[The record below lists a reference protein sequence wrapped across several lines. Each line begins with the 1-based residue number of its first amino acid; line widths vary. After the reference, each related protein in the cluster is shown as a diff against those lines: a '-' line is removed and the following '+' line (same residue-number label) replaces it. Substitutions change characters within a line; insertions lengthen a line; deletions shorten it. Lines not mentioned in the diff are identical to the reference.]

1 MLGVKTFVNAVPAVY
16 EALSSARSDLLTRIR
31 EVCQPEN
38 VQPVAHLIAAIINE
52 DTFAMKST
60 LDMRHQR
67 TYAVKV
73 LDHIRL
79 CSVHLLMRF

>member
-1 MLGVKTFVNAVPAVY
+1 MNAVPAVY
-16 EALSSARSDLLTRIR
+16 EALVSARSDLLTRIR

-38 VQPVAHLIAAIINE
+38 VQPVADLIAAIINE

-73 LDHIRL
+73 IDQICLWNA
-79 CSVHLLMRF
+79 CLLTTL